1 MIASLTGILRTKTPT
16 EVLVDV
22 QGVGY
27 AVSIPLSTFEH
38 LPVTLLTHLQVREDA
53 FQLYGFES
61 ENERLLF
68 RHLISVNGIG
78 PRIAQSILS
87 GISVDDLRDQIL
99 QGNVGALTAI
109 PGIGRKTAE
118 RLVLELE
125 GAVRSVRGVARLGSV
140 ASPSARPADDIRT
153 QALLALTSLGY
164 SRPVA
169 EKALRS
175 VLNESPGVTLTIEE
189 LIKKALRYA
198 TTP

>member
-1 MIASLTGILRTKTPT
+1 M
-16 EVLVDV
+16 
-22 QGVGY
+22 
-27 AVSIPLSTFEH
+27 
-38 LPVTLLTHLQVREDA
+38 
-53 FQLYGFES
+53 
-61 ENERLLF
+61 
-68 RHLISVNGIG
+68 
-78 PRIAQSILS
+78 
-87 GISVDDLRDQIL
+87 DDLRDQIL

-118 RLVLELE
+118 RLVLELRE
-125 GAVRSVRGVARLGSV
+125 KVARLGSV

>member
-38 LPVTLLTHLQVREDA
+38 LPDVGSTVTLLTHLQVREDA

-118 RLVLELE
+118 RLVLELRE
-125 GAVRSVRGVARLGSV
+125 KVARLGSV